1 MIQNKRPSEKFI
13 FRRPFIKTDQF
24 GLGHFHTQMAASIVQ
39 IKKMIL
45 DKPCQTPNVPP
56 TRDSSQL
63 SRPYLC
69 ASITGVTKRW
79 LQAKSNQRTNIHQES
94 EASCRLKKAQAAP
107 KITKPHIAVIAN
119 KMPAISPACILGR
132 RRNRIGAVT
141 QPAVSCIP
149 SHMAAA
155 VWIILYSRFIIFLLG
170 RFHFFYYGVFRYN
183 KRPSENVFR
192 RLFLFFVG
200 CGFEKYPVKIEIQH
214 FPLITPHL
222 ML

>member
-1 MIQNKRPSEKFI
+1 MIQNKRPSERFL

-63 SRPYLC
+63 SSPYLC
-69 ASITGVTKRW
+69 ASMTGVTKRW
-79 LQAKSNQRTNIHQES
+79 LQAKSSQSTKIHQES

-107 KITKPHIAVIAN
+107 KITKPHSAVMEN

-132 RRNRIGAVT
+132 RRNRMGGGNIACCQLHTEPHGGSGLGNFV
-141 QPAVSCIP
+141 QQIHYISLGKI
-149 SHMAAA
+149 S
-155 VWIILYSRFIIFLLG
+155 LFLLWC
-170 RFHFFYYGVFRYN
+170 FQVQQ
-183 KRPSENVFR
+183 KAV
-192 RLFLFFVG
+192 
-200 CGFEKYPVKIEIQH
+200 
-214 FPLITPHL
+214 
-222 ML
+222 